1 MHRARPLLVHRSQ
14 GGLST
19 GLTGRLS
26 MRSFGVFNGW
36 KAADQTYM
44 WISVRSVGTMA
55 DVFALPAF
63 NSGDTCVSGTL
74 AAVRGTP
81 AR

>member
-1 MHRARPLLVHRSQ
+1 MGYPQTSQIGFQGIDVVFLRAAE
-14 GGLST
+14 
-19 GLTGRLS
+19 
-26 MRSFGVFNGW
+26 
-36 KAADQTYM
+36 AADPTYM
-44 WISVRSVGTMA
+44 WISVRSAGTMA
-55 DVFALPAF
+55 VVFALPAF